1 MPDKEREEEGE
12 ERERERA
19 GEGGRETGVQVKGE
33 EGAVRGKA
41 GKIKERCV
49 TFWCFSRCR
58 RTMDSDDG
66 SDVVWSAEGREGPP
80 PSAGEE
86 SEGGEEKEEEGG
98 GRAEEEG
105 ALKWRPLVDLR
116 LARGRIPAA
125 RVSRALGVS
134 EAEWASLESPP
145 GGERGTEEAEE
156 GRAPWSRLGGGRP
169 CT

>member
-1 MPDKEREEEGE
+1 VGEDAPTRTFDRVGGGRCLCSRLRLRCVDCHMTERFHLARLHGHANGCMPDKEREEEGE

-86 SEGGEEKEEEGG
+86 SEGGEGKGG
-98 GRAEEEG
+98 
-105 ALKWRPLVDLR
+105 
-116 LARGRIPAA
+116 
-125 RVSRALGVS
+125 
-134 EAEWASLESPP
+134 
-145 GGERGTEEAEE
+145 
-156 GRAPWSRLGGGRP
+156 
-169 CT
+169 